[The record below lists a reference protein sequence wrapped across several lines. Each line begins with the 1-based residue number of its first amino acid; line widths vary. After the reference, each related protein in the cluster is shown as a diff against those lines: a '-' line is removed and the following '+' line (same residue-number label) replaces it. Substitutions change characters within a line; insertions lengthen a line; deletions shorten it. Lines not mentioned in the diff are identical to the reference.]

1 MAWLHRPFPRNDDL
15 PRYLQT
21 IYEDLSGHIAAGN
34 AVLFHQEEVSDALV
48 GLMAGYVVWSNLV
61 PETHKATAVTEQIVG
76 RRLGPAGR
84 DLVTTAVLIR
94 DTPLPPRPQTPAAPV
109 VDETADPD
117 GADESDETG
126 ESADPAGD

>member
-1 MAWLHRPFPRNDDL
+1 MAPHFASDYLAPARVTARVSDRAAAHKISPRQ
-15 PRYLQT
+15 PPK
-21 IYEDLSGHIAAGN
+21 DLS
-34 AVLFHQEEVSDALV
+34 
-48 GLMAGYVVWSNLV
+48 
-61 PETHKATAVTEQIVG
+61 
-76 RRLGPAGR
+76 
-84 DLVTTAVLIR
+84 TAVLIR

>member
-1 MAWLHRPFPRNDDL
+1 M
-15 PRYLQT
+15 
-21 IYEDLSGHIAAGN
+21 
-34 AVLFHQEEVSDALV
+34 SDALV